1 MDYNDPEVL
10 RELIYLFTYEH
21 QELDEASLERIPAL
35 ETIQE
40 RMSIC
45 QTCEYI
51 NTKSMQCDECGCEL
65 MSKISTI
72 DDSCPIGKWDIDKK
86 GWFANAFTS
95 AAQQLPKEHQKI
107 FIDAGYFEELEEIV
121 QEDELNEDEDNTE
134 DTDTSE

>member
-21 QELDEASLERIPAL
+21 NTLDEDSLDSVPSL

-40 RMSIC
+40 RLGIC
-45 QTCEYI
+45 QTCEHL
-51 NTKSMQCDECGCEL
+51 NSKVMECNECGCEL

-72 DDSCPIGKWDIDKK
+72 HDECPIGNWPIDKK
-86 GWFANAFTS
+86 GWFASAFTS

-107 FIDAGYFEELEEIV
+107 FIDAGYFEELV
-121 QEDELNEDEDNTE
+121 QEDDLNEDEDNTE